1 LEELKEHIPVIREEL
16 QNLRNLDGFQ
26 PYRGPSWISNIKAKD
41 GIGNESIDR
50 GSWNVYYL
58 FLHDIKFDK
67 NIEQCPRT
75 IEIIEK
81 LVPRQ
86 YNHAF
91 FSAMNPGTHI
101 MKHHGPTNKKLRLH
115 IPLIGVEG
123 ARMRVHTEI
132 RNLKQDQV
140 SYSSP
145 FQFSN

>member
-1 LEELKEHIPVIREEL
+1 V
-16 QNLRNLDGFQ
+16 
-26 PYRGPSWISNIKAKD
+26 
-41 GIGNESIDR
+41 GNESIDR
-50 GSWNVYYL
+50 GRWNVYYL

-75 IEIIEK
+75 VEIIEK

-115 IPLIGVEG
+115 IPLVGVEG
-123 ARMRVHTEI
+123 AKMRVHTDT
-132 RNLKQDQV
+132 RNLVQDQV
-140 SYSSP
+140 SFTNPPKCLHKIDLNFSHTYLTIVSSTKHGMMETKHAL
-145 FQFSN
+145 SLSWISGILI